1 MDTLIHI
8 NRAAPDFGLP
18 DLSGS
23 MQRLAKERGRVV
35 VLNFWSAECPWS
47 DLLDQFLGSWLLA
60 WGERV
65 AWWSVA
71 ANANEPADLLVHAA
85 RQRGLPIVL
94 QDTGHRVTDLYQ
106 AQTTPHVF
114 VIDPQG
120 FLRYQGAPYDATFR
134 SPIPARHYLQQ
145 AVDAVLSGR
154 CPDPSYT
161 PPYGCAIVRFAA

>member
-23 MQRLAKERGRVV
+23 MQRLAQERGRVV

-94 QDTGHRVTDLYQ
+94 ISHNM
-106 AQTTPHVF
+106 PHVF
-114 VIDPQG
+114 EVADRIHVHRLAVWG
-120 FLRYQGAPYDATFR
+120 WSYCFR
-134 SPIPARHYLQQ
+134 GVVVRDRARL
-145 AVDAVLSGR
+145 
-154 CPDPSYT
+154 
-161 PPYGCAIVRFAA
+161 